1 MQRLLFS
8 VLLCLAIGCESKKTP
23 SIVPFDQVPAPILQK
38 AQEALP
44 DVKFDNAVRRSDG
57 GLEVRGKDPQGKV
70 RDVEFSPKGDVIEIE

>member
-23 SIVPFDQVPAPILQK
+23 SIVPFDQVPASILQK